1 MNDYRQFNVSEIHR
15 YPIISMHNSS
25 DARRD
30 DEIAG
35 KEQGFA
41 CTCLTRKGSRRPEA
55 IHRDGPNVIG
65 HQIARRPASES
76 QNNKR
81 GKRPIDSSLI
91 GKGASAGV

>member
-1 MNDYRQFNVSEIHR
+1 MY
-15 YPIISMHNSS
+15 SS
-25 DARRD
+25 SGARND

-55 IHRDGPNVIG
+55 IHRDGPNIIG

-81 GKRPIDSSLI
+81 GKCPMDSPLI
-91 GKGASAGV
+91 GGKEPRLRSRTKQGCIIRIKQTK